1 MHYTPAPV
9 PAETGQQAALEL
21 LGAVH
26 LHAPDETETAA
37 VLASCFNQI
46 LAAAPLNDPLIDA
59 NDAVTA
65 AAMIM
70 AQQLEGLAC
79 MCAMTTTSSTYSSAD
94 QWRHSAMQIVMEK
107 IFRALPMGE
116 PLQPERFQHQAQGE
130 AA

>member
-9 PAETGQQAALEL
+9 PAGTGQQAASEL
-21 LGAVH
+21 L
-26 LHAPDETETAA
+26 AA
-37 VLASCFNQI
+37 VGHRVPDSTTMAAILASSFNQLQQAA
-46 LAAAPLNDPLIDA
+46 LASDVIVDTNDT
-59 NDAVTA
+59 VTA

-116 PLQPERFQHQAQGE
+116 PLQPEYFQHQAQGE